1 MRSRRDFNAG
11 LASLAF
17 GGLALA
23 GCSRLSKVGDYAQRL
38 PDYSSRRVANRNYYG
53 PLERRANSLIDL
65 PPRFTCEVIS
75 CHEPLSVPLPEA
87 ARSCVD
93 RGGHRLEGGA
103 RVPDNFDGMASFRV
117 PDHDNLVALVRNHE
131 LDRKDG
137 RKGAYPDEVPVDVPA
152 YRPNAGVPVAPG
164 GTTNL
169 LYDTK
174 TRKLVQYLSLIGT
187 KRNCAGGA
195 APWGSW
201 LTCEE
206 NSTSGHGYVF
216 DVPALARGPVDA
228 IPLKHLGRFEHEA
241 VAIDPETG
249 IAYLTEDEIDSLLYR
264 YVPPPGGDARR
275 PGGRLQALR
284 FAAGEGNDTRNWHG
298 RPWPQGAARDVE
310 WVDLPDPVR
319 DEQASPAAKEIP
331 LRKRGAERRA
341 AIFANGEG
349 IHFDPLTRE
358 LYFVATSG
366 GRIKS
371 GQVFRLV
378 PGRGGEADRLHLFSE
393 ATDTRRIN
401 YADNLYVAPNGHL
414 VICEDP
420 YLGGEGNYL
429 LRGLDTKLGF
439 DPAPCYLRGIT
450 PEGDLYDLACVRS
463 GSEFAGACFS
473 PGGDIMFVNIYS
485 PGMTL
490 AIRGPWD
497 APRPGWSLWAAG
509 EVDAGRG

>member
-1 MRSRRDFNAG
+1 MGTRRDFNAG

-23 GCSRLSKVGDYAQRL
+23 GCGRLSKVGDYAKRL
-38 PDYSSRRVANRNYYG
+38 PDYSSGRVVDRAYYG
-53 PLERRANSLIDL
+53 PLEEKAGSLIDL
-65 PPRFTCEVIS
+65 PPGFSYEVIS
-75 CHEPLSVPLPEA
+75 CHEPRSAELHEA
-87 ARSCVD
+87 ARSCVA

-103 RVPDNFDGMASFRV
+103 RVPDNFDGMASFCV
-117 PDHDNLVALVRNHE
+117 PGRDDLVALVRNHE
-131 LDRKDG
+131 LDGKD
-137 RKGAYPDEVPVDVPA
+137 RLKGAYPDGVPDDVVA
-152 YRPNAGVPVAPG
+152 YRPKAGVPVAPG

-169 LYDTK
+169 LYDMGTGEV
-174 TRKLVQYLSLIGT
+174 VQSLSLIGT
-187 KRNCAGGA
+187 RRNCAGGA

-206 NSTSGHGYVF
+206 NSSAGHGYVF
-216 DVPALARGPVDA
+216 DVPALARGPVEA
-228 IPLKHLGRFEHEA
+228 VPLTHLGRFEHEA
-241 VAIDPETG
+241 VAIDPKTG

-264 YVPPPGGDARR
+264 YVPPPGGDARQ
-275 PGGRLQALR
+275 PGGRLEALSLG
-284 FAAGEGNDTRNWHG
+284 AGKRNDTRNW
-298 RPWPQGAARDVE
+298 RRDDWPDGAVREVG
-310 WVDLPDPVR
+310 WVDLTDLVSR
-319 DEQASPAAKEIP
+319 GEEIL
-331 LRKRGAERRA
+331 LRKEGARREA

-349 IHFDPLTRE
+349 IHFDALTGE

-371 GQVFRLV
+371 GQVMRLECARE
-378 PGRGGEADRLHLFSE
+378 GRPDRLHLFSE

-401 YADNLYVAPNGHL
+401 YADNLVVAPNGHL
-414 VICEDP
+414 VVCEDP

-439 DPAPCYLRGIT
+439 DSAPCYLRGIT
-450 PEGDLYDLACVRS
+450 PQGELYDLARLRT

-473 PGGDIMFVNIYS
+473 PKGDILFVNIYS

-497 APRPGWSLWAAG
+497 PPRPGWSLCPASEGAG
-509 EVDAGRG
+509 GL